1 MNDSDL
7 IVEVIDTYSCPSVKN
22 AYVFNCPYCKKQ
34 TLLEYV
40 TPMIESRVVQDL
52 SQDPLGDPY
61 LSKDNTLGE
70 CVTEY
75 LPMESHFRC
84 HNCKEYIGQDI
95 YELAISGIIKFN
107 ENK

>member
-1 MNDSDL
+1 MNDPE
-7 IVEVIDTYSCPSVKN
+7 ITVEVSDTYSHPPVKS

-40 TPMIESRVVQDL
+40 TPMIESQVIRDL
-52 SQDPLGDPY
+52 SQDPLGNPY
-61 LSKDNTLGE
+61 LSKDNAMDR

-75 LPMESHFRC
+75 VPEASSFRC
-84 HNCKEYIGQDI
+84 HNCKENIGQYI
-95 YELAISGIIKFN
+95 YELAISGIIKFY

>member
-7 IVEVIDTYSCPSVKN
+7 IVEVIDTYSCPPVKN

-40 TPMIESRVVQDL
+40 TPMIESQVIRDL
-52 SQDPLGDPY
+52 SQDPLGNPY
-61 LSKDNTLGE
+61 LSKDNTMDR

-84 HNCKEYIGQDI
+84 HSCKEYIGLHI
-95 YELAISGIIKFN
+95 YELATNGTIKFN
-107 ENK
+107 GNK

>member
-1 MNDSDL
+1 MNDPEL
-7 IVEVIDTYSCPSVKN
+7 IVELLDNYSCPAVKN
-22 AYVFNCPYCKKQ
+22 AYVFSCPYCKKQ

-75 LPMESHFRC
+75 LPTESYFRC
-84 HNCKEYIGQDI
+84 HNCKEYIGLHI
-95 YELAISGIIKFN
+95 YELATNETIKFN